1 MNNYF
6 STMIIKKL
14 FVIVVLIFS
23 QNLMAQN
30 YQNLDLLDSSRFI
43 NPKGIALSKISFRG
57 LCVVN
62 DKVIWVSGSK
72 GTFAKSVNGGLSFS
86 ISTIPGFEKTDFRDI
101 EAFNEDVAVVMGSGS
116 PSYILKTFDGG
127 TTWKKVFEDER
138 KEMFLDAM
146 DFWDEN
152 KGMVIGDPID
162 ERFVLYKTIDGG
174 NTRHSIDTSM
184 RPWAVKGE
192 SLFAASGT
200 CFRCMPKNSI
210 AFVTGGTSS
219 NFHWLQIDKKY
230 QSFELKFMTQG
241 KPSQGAFSFTFNKK
255 YIIVVG
261 GDYANDTA
269 KVQQGC
275 YSYTYSKNG
284 LELLNQKPFY
294 SNYRSAVELIDNDNF
309 ITCGTKGVD
318 LIKVHQTTT
327 SSNKKSKISDVS
339 FNVVG
344 KAKKGILVALAGSQ
358 GKIAILK

>member
-1 MNNYF
+1 
-6 STMIIKKL
+6 
-14 FVIVVLIFS
+14 VVLSHRIE
-23 QNLMAQN
+23 AQN
-30 YQNLDLLDSSRFI
+30 KYNLDLLDSSRFI
-43 NPKGIALSKISFRG
+43 NPEGLALSKISFRG
-57 LCVVN
+57 LSIVN

-72 GTFAKSVNGGLSFS
+72 GTFAKSVNGGLTFT
-86 ISTIPGFEKTDFRDI
+86 INTIPGFEKTDFRDI
-101 EAFNEDVAVVMGSGS
+101 EAFNKDMAVVMGSGS

-127 TTWKKVFEDER
+127 TTWKKVFEDDR

-174 NTRHSIDTSM
+174 NTWHSMDTSM

-192 SLFAASGT
+192 SLFAASGS
-200 CFRCMPKNSI
+200 CFRCMPKNTI

-230 QSFELKFMTQG
+230 QRFELKFMTQG

-255 YIIVVG
+255 HIIVVG
-261 GDYANDTA
+261 GDYASDTA
-269 KVQQGC
+269 KVKQGC
-275 YSYTYSKNG
+275 YSYTYSKDG

-294 SNYRSAVELIDNDNF
+294 SNYRSAVELIDNENF
-309 ITCGTKGVD
+309 VTCGTKGVD
-318 LIKVHQTTT
+318 INNVHQTTT
-327 SSNKKSKISDVS
+327 TSNKKSQISYLS